1 VNRKERRA
9 LERQLKKQG
18 ASEDEL
24 AEKMFLFNKLPDEC
38 SACTK
43 AFDKRDRD
51 MVSSWSV
58 VVRSDEQ
65 QVRLYCPT
73 CWKAAQ
79 KAVEQVY
86 GDLDDTV

>member
-1 VNRKERRA
+1 MNRKERRA
-9 LERQLKKQG
+9 LERQLKKRG
-18 ASEDEL
+18 ATEDEL
-24 AEKMFLFNKLPDEC
+24 AEKMLLFNKLPNEC

-43 AFDKRDRD
+43 WFDKKDRD

-79 KAVEQVY
+79 KAVKQVY
-86 GDLDDTV
+86 GELDDII

>member
-1 VNRKERRA
+1 MNRKELRA
-9 LERQLKKQG
+9 LEKQLKKQG

-24 AEKMFLFNKLPDEC
+24 AEKMFLFNKLPNEC

-43 AFDKRDRD
+43 EFDKKDRD

-65 QVRLYCPT
+65 QVRLYCPS
-73 CWKAAQ
+73 CWEAAQ
-79 KAVEQVY
+79 KAVKQVY
-86 GDLDDTV
+86 GELDDIV